1 MRCFRDEIMMIDLA
15 WWCVGGSFT
24 PEDVTQVL
32 YRFEDF
38 RLDDAARTL
47 HQAGSLVSI
56 EPKAFDLLLHLV
68 RNSTRV
74 VSRQELLDSVW
85 AGMKVSDT
93 AINRCVKVARN
104 AIADED
110 PDQRRIS
117 TVHGRGFRFLS
128 SVSVAD
134 PSGTMW
140 LDTAQIAGSSTP
152 LEPPGGPFAGRVEEL
167 ERVQLAWRD
176 ALGGCRRVVL
186 IAGEPGIGKTRLAR
200 EAAAQTQGDGALVLL
215 GRCDDELAVPFQP
228 FLEVM
233 DQFVRWCPRTSLRAL
248 LGRYAGEL
256 MHLLPQ
262 LGELIP
268 GLESMPSPDVE
279 TQRFRLFLAVA
290 DWLNELSVNVPVV
303 LILDDLHWATKETL
317 LLLRY
322 LLRSLPA
329 ARVLVLATYRD
340 TDVSD
345 SPWLADVLA
354 DVQREPG
361 VQRLMLEGLDVDS
374 VAKLLAAAGGYKAP
388 PAGLA
393 ASIQAFGRGNALYV
407 SEIIRSLNEQG
418 LPMTGGE
425 PLAIPSELRAIVQRR
440 VRRLPES
447 CRKSLAWACVI
458 GEEIDQNLL
467 RAVQEEAA
475 DIVADALEPACQA
488 RILEPLPSG
497 NYRFVH
503 RLVREALYTDLSL
516 VQRSQHHR
524 RIASSMENVLAPA
537 LDSHLGA
544 LAFHFAH
551 AGDAFR
557 QQAVDYSVRAAEH
570 ATWRLAHGQAAEH
583 YATALQLLAGEPPT
597 PLYEELRRRLAAAQ
611 NAAAIPAAP
620 SQLPKRPRA

>member
-1 MRCFRDEIMMIDLA
+1 M
-15 WWCVGGSFT
+15 
-24 PEDVTQVL
+24 L

-47 HQAGSLVSI
+47 HQAGSLVAI

-93 AINRCVKVARN
+93 AINRCVKVARS

-117 TVHGRGFRFLS
+117 TVHGRGFRFVS

-140 LDTAQIAGSSTP
+140 LETAQIAGSTTP
-152 LEPPGGPFAGRVEEL
+152 LEPPGGPFAGRFEEL
-167 ERVQLAWRD
+167 DRVQLAWRE
-176 ALGGCRRVVL
+176 ALGGYRRVVL

-200 EAAAQTQGDGALVLL
+200 EAAAQAQADGALVLL

-233 DQFVRWCPRTSLRAL
+233 DQFVRWCPPASLRAL

-256 MHLLPQ
+256 MRLLPQ

-268 GLESMPSPDVE
+268 GLEAAAPADVA
-279 TQRFRLFLAVA
+279 TQRFRLFMAVA
-290 DWLNELSVNVPVV
+290 DWLNELSLNVPVV

-317 LLLRY
+317 LLFRY

-345 SPWLADVLA
+345 SPSLLDILA

-361 VQRLMLEGLDVDS
+361 VQRLLLEGLDVDS
-374 VAKLLAAAGGYKAP
+374 VGKLLAAAGGASAHP
-388 PAGLA
+388 TGLA
-393 ASIQAFGRGNALYV
+393 ESIQAFGRGNALYV
-407 SEIIRSLNEQG
+407 SEIIRSLQEQG
-418 LPMTGGE
+418 LPSTGGE
-425 PLAIPSELRAIVQRR
+425 PLAIPSELRVLVQRR

-447 CRKSLAWACVI
+447 CRESLAWACVI
-458 GEEIDQNLL
+458 GEEIHLSLL
-467 RAVQEEAA
+467 RAVCDETGDA
-475 DIVADALEPACQA
+475 VADALDLACQA
-488 RILEPLPSG
+488 RILEPLRKD
-497 NYRFVH
+497 NCRFVH
-503 RLVREALYTDLSL
+503 RLVREALYSELSPG
-516 VQRSQHHR
+516 QRSQRHR
-524 RIASSMENVLAPA
+524 RIAVAMENVFAA
-537 LDSHLGA
+537 SMETHLGA
-544 LAFHFAH
+544 LAFHFVH
-551 AGDAFR
+551 AGEPFR
-557 QQAVDYSVRAAEH
+557 HQAVDYSVRAAEQ
-570 ATWRLAHGQAAEH
+570 ATQRLAHGQAAEH
-583 YATALQLLAGEPPT
+583 YATALQLLSGEAPT
-597 PLYEELRRRLAAAQ
+597 PLLKDLQRRLASAQ
-611 NAAAIPAAP
+611 RAAATPAASSQTSKSPLP
-620 SQLPKRPRA
+620 SIR